1 MEGKFP
7 IFDLGRSGCNLFLDK
22 NKLTL
27 RKTSKN
33 FDYNQRLYKQYQK
46 QKKFTSILNFV
57 TPTVYDFNTSESLW
71 NFDMDY
77 IQGSTFFE
85 FCNNSNVKLITQ
97 FCDELIGYLKHLFE
111 NSIETEINFSKL
123 ETKLIDLKKTL
134 TNLDCYFDYLLSNPI
149 EKLNIGKCHGDFTL
163 SNIIFSGKYYIID
176 FLDNIYETPLVD
188 LIKIKQDVEHNFYC
202 VLLKTENSKLKIC
215 LDYINNRLNETF
227 TSIINDRRYVWFSV
241 FNLLRILPYLEDQKE
256 IDITINNLKKYEP
269 FITSSR

>member
-1 MEGKFP
+1 MVSNFS
-7 IFDLGRSGCNLFLDK
+7 IFDLGRSGCNLHLHKD
-22 NKLTL
+22 KLTI

-33 FDYNQRLYKQYQK
+33 LEYNQRLYKQYQK
-46 QKKFTSILNFV
+46 QKKFTSVLNFIA
-57 TPTVYDFNTSESLW
+57 PAVYNFNTTETLW

-77 IQGSTFFE
+77 IQGSTFFD

-97 FCDELIGYLKHLFE
+97 FCEELIGYLKHAFE

-123 ETKLIDLKKTL
+123 ENKLLCLKKEL
-134 TNLDCYFDYLLSNPI
+134 KNVDCYLEYLLSNPI
-149 EKLNIGKCHGDFTL
+149 EKLYIGNCHGDFTL

-202 VLLKTENSKLKIC
+202 TLIKTQNSKLKIC
-215 LDYINNRLNETF
+215 LDYINSRLNETF
-227 TSIINDRRYVWFSV
+227 ASIINDHRYVWFSV

-256 IDITINNLKKYEP
+256 IDITINNLKKYEHY
-269 FITSSR
+269 ITSSR